1 MTDLNKFLM
10 AQAQAYATAL
20 SELKNGQK
28 TTHWIWYIFPQL
40 ADLGHSTTA
49 KFFGLKDKAEAKD
62 YLCHPVLGHRYF
74 ECCDA
79 LVSHADKSAETIMGS
94 EVDAQKLQS
103 SLTLMQMAR
112 DDGIVGR
119 CLMTF
124 YAGNPC
130 VSTKQLLET

>member
-1 MTDLNKFLM
+1 MDRFDRFLR
-10 AQAQAYATAL
+10 AQKQQYVDAL
-20 SELKNGQK
+20 YELVNGQK
-28 TTHWIWYIFPQL
+28 TTHWIWFIFPQL
-40 ADLGHSTTA
+40 ADLGHSETA
-49 KFFGLKDKAEAKD
+49 KFFGLRDKYEATD
-62 YLCHPVLGHRYF
+62 YINDTVLGNRYY
-74 ECCDA
+74 ECCRA
-79 LVSHADKSAETIMGS
+79 LMSHAGKSIEVIMGS
-94 EVDAQKLQS
+94 EIDAQKLQS